1 MSVRTSYTA
10 RRLAFLALT
19 LPLPAV
25 SAHAQDAAIV
35 TSPDGVVLEAITVQ
49 AQSNQGLVQDG
60 YVPISGRIGAKSE
73 TPIVDIPQSISIV
86 TQKQLEDLNPQSV
99 EEAVS
104 YVPGVQTGGY
114 GFEPRYD
121 AFFVRGFN
129 ITYNGM
135 YRDGLRQFAAPSGQF
150 RTEAY
155 GLEAIEVL
163 KGPSGTMYGA
173 SSPGGLVNLVTK
185 KPTEQPFREVMVEA
199 GSYDRFQG
207 NMDLSGPL
215 NGAGTVLYRMTG
227 VLRDSHTEIDGVPD
241 DRVYISPA
249 ITFKPTD
256 DTTLTVL
263 GEYMNATTGGGAFT
277 YNDANGATDILLH
290 DSSYNEFTQDQ
301 WRIGYEFEHRF
312 NETFSVFSNS
322 RYASV
327 DTDQEYSGIMTL
339 DPRTYYAGLVQ
350 DQMSTFVTDNF
361 AKAEF
366 DTGPVRHTMIVGAAY
381 NWVDYDDYQGLGT
394 LPRDGFP
401 PVATWNQS
409 QTQQQFGLYANDQI
423 EFDNFILNLGTR
435 YDWLT
440 ATTDTPTASSVE
452 QNDEEWTYRA
462 ALSYRTPWGFVP
474 YVSYGTT
481 FTPNVGTLITGEPAA
496 PTTANQIEG
505 GVKYALPGYN
515 ALITASAFQIEM
527 KDGVVFD
534 ASTGVNEQ
542 VQQDMT
548 SRGFEIEAQAS
559 LTQGLSVLA
568 SYAYT
573 DVTID
578 AGARDTAG
586 NTLNGVPTHQAS
598 IFADYTFQQGLAE
611 GLGFGAG
618 IRYIGDSYGDD
629 YNIVEN
635 DARTFVDAVAHYDFG
650 ARSPKLEGVRFQLN
664 ATNLFDERPQV
675 CADGYCYVSQGRTI
689 LGSLRYRF

>member
-1 MSVRTSYTA
+1 MPPRTKLAS
-10 RRLAFLALT
+10 RRLALLALA
-19 LPLPAV
+19 LPIPA
-25 SAHAQDAAIV
+25 AAQAQDAAV
-35 TSPDGVVLEAITVQ
+35 LASSEGVVLETIDVQ

-104 YVPGVQTGGY
+104 YVPGVTANAY
-114 GFEPRYD
+114 GFEPRFD
-121 AFFVRGFN
+121 SFFLRGFN
-129 ITYNGM
+129 VTYNGL

-150 RTEAY
+150 RTEPY

-173 SSPGGLVNLVTK
+173 SSPGGIVNLVTK
-185 KPTEQPFREVMVEA
+185 KPTEQPFREVMIEA
-199 GSYDRFQG
+199 GSHDRFQG

-215 NGAGTVLYRMTG
+215 NEAGTVLYRMTG
-227 VLRDSHTEIDGVPD
+227 VLRDSGTMMDAVPD
-241 DRVYISPA
+241 DRVYIAPA
-249 ITFKPTD
+249 ITFKPTN

-263 GEYMNATTGGGAFT
+263 GEYMHATTGGSTFY
-277 YNDANGATDILLH
+277 YNDANGVTDIPLP
-290 DSSYNEFTQDQ
+290 DPSYNEFSQDQ

-322 RYASV
+322 RYANV
-327 DTDQEYSGIMTL
+327 DMNEEYSGLL
-339 DPRTYYAGLVQ
+339 DPVTQSYYAGLVQ
-350 DQMSTFVTDNF
+350 DKVNTFVTDNF
-361 AKAEF
+361 GKAEF
-366 DTGPVRHTMIVGAAY
+366 DTGPVKHTFIAGAAY
-381 NWVDYDDYQGLGT
+381 NWVDYDDYQGVGT

-423 EFDNFILNLGTR
+423 EIDNFIINLGTR
-435 YDWLT
+435 YDWLHAETNT
-440 ATTDTPTASSVE
+440 AAASPVT
-452 QNDEEWTYRA
+452 QDDEKWTYRA

-505 GVKYALPGYN
+505 GVKYAVPGHN
-515 ALITASAFQIEM
+515 ALITASVFQIDM

-534 ASTGVNEQ
+534 ASTGINEQ
-542 VQQDMT
+542 VQQDMI
-548 SRGFEIEAQAS
+548 SRGFEIEGQAS
-559 LTQGLSVLA
+559 LTNGLSVVA

-573 DVTID
+573 DVEIQS
-578 AGARDTAG
+578 GARNTAG
-586 NTLNGVPTHQAS
+586 NTLNGIPTHQAS
-598 IFADYTFQQGLAE
+598 IFADYTIQQGLAE

-618 IRYIGDSYGDD
+618 IRYIGESYGDD
-629 YNIVEN
+629 YNILEN
-635 DARTFVDAVAHYDFG
+635 DARTFLDAVVHYDFG
-650 ARSPKLEGVRFQLN
+650 AHNPKLDGVRFQIN
-664 ATNLFDERPQV
+664 ATNLLDAQEQI
-675 CADGYCYVSQGRTI
+675 CADGFCYKDQGRTI
-689 LGSLRYRF
+689 IGSLRYRF

>member
-1 MSVRTSYTA
+1 MPPRTKLAS
-10 RRLAFLALT
+10 RRLALLALA
-19 LPLPAV
+19 LPIPAT
-25 SAHAQDAAIV
+25 AQAQDAAV
-35 TSPDGVVLEAITVQ
+35 LASSEGVVLETIDVQ

-129 ITYNGM
+129 ITYNGL

-185 KPTEQPFREVMVEA
+185 KPTEQPYREVMIEA
-199 GSYDRFQG
+199 GSYDRYQG

-215 NGAGTVLYRMTG
+215 NEAGTVLYRLTG
-227 VLRDSHTEIDGVPD
+227 VLRESDTEIDGVPD
-241 DRVYISPA
+241 NRVYIAPA

-263 GEYMNATTGGGAFT
+263 GEYMNATTGGGAFV

-327 DTDQEYSGIMTL
+327 DTDQEYSGILTL

-361 AKAEF
+361 GKAEF

-381 NWVDYDDYQGLGT
+381 NWVDYDDYQGVGA
-394 LPRDGFP
+394 LPRDGGP

-435 YDWLT
+435 YDWLHAETST
-440 ATTDTPTASSVE
+440 ATASTVT
-452 QNDEEWTYRA
+452 QDDEEWTYRA

-515 ALITASAFQIEM
+515 ALITASVFQIEM

-548 SRGFEIEAQAS
+548 SRGFEIEGQAS
-559 LTQGLSVLA
+559 LTNGLSVIA

-578 AGARDTAG
+578 DGARDTAG

-618 IRYIGDSYGDD
+618 VRYIGDSYGDD
-629 YNIVEN
+629 YNIIEN

-650 ARSPKLEGVRFQLN
+650 ARNPKLEGVRFQIN

-675 CADGYCYVSQGRTI
+675 CADGYCYISQGRTI